1 VTLVLVTGPPASG
14 KTTLARPLARHLGL
28 PLLGKDT
35 IKEALFDALGTGDR
49 AWSRRLGAASYA
61 VLLALAREVPAA
73 VVDANFYPDHGPGLL
88 HACQQ
93 PIEVFCCCPAAEV
106 ERRFTRRVPTR
117 HPGHVDHVLDAQLK
131 AARWTPGWAR
141 LAWAVRCWRS
151 TPAAQSTSPPLPA
164 GSNSSPSGTRL
175 CRPRHTTQQGG
186 DQADQPD
193 GRRRAIRRTGHPQ
206 ELTIPRRRHGGRR

>member
-1 VTLVLVTGPPASG
+1 MTLVLVTGPPASG

-28 PLLGKDT
+28 PLLGMDT

-88 HACQQ
+88 QACQQ
-93 PIEVFCCCPAAEV
+93 PIEVFCCCSAAEV

-131 AARWTPGWAR
+131 AALDAGVGPLGLGGPVLEVDTSGPVDVTAVASWVKQQPQWHPPMPPPPTHDPAR
-141 LAWAVRCWRS
+141 KA
-151 TPAAQSTSPPLPA
+151 
-164 GSNSSPSGTRL
+164 
-175 CRPRHTTQQGG
+175 PR
-186 DQADQPD
+186 DQAD
-193 GRRRAIRRTGHPQ
+193 RYPQ
-206 ELTIPRRRHGGRR
+206 ELTIPPRRT